1 MNIAFFMIPKAETAF
16 LYSDYTVRQA
26 LEKMRHH
33 GYSAIPVI
41 DREGKY
47 QGTIS
52 EGDLLWFIVK
62 GECGEPHT
70 RAIEDLEKFHI
81 SEIDLAKTLE
91 NNPAVNIMA
100 SIDELLMNVLN
111 QNFIPIVDDRGAY
124 IGIVTRRTV
133 IKYFYDNSMDKK
145 LLTEN

>member
-16 LYSDYTVRQA
+16 LYNDYTVRQA

-41 DREGKY
+41 DREGNY
-47 QGTIS
+47 QGTVS

-124 IGIVTRRTV
+124 IGIVTRRAV
-133 IKYFYDNSMDKK
+133 IKSFYDNPMDKK
-145 LLTEN
+145 LLEEN